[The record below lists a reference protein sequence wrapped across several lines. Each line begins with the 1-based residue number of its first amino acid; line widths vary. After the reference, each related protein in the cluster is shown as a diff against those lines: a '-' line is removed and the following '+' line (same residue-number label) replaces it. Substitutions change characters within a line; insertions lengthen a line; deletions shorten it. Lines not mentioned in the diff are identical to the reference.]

1 MWASVLSA
9 VLGFLRAL
17 IGPVTGW
24 LLGRAQRD
32 KAHAED
38 ALDRLGKASDA
49 VDRVRRD
56 PDERERLRDL
66 ARSR

>member
-1 MWASVLSA
+1 MWASLVAA
-9 VLGFLRAL
+9 VLGFFKAM

-38 ALDRLGKASDA
+38 ALDRLDKAGAA

-56 PDERERLRDL
+56 DSERERLRDI